1 MDLAI
6 DLVISHECHP
16 QTVYHHRCFHR
27 GHVSGFRLC
36 HTDRSQ
42 RYPRCGGEGQQKGEG
57 GIFIRTVCRLL
68 REKWGAWKGV
78 QQLQIGRNIDRNA
91 GLLLLSREG
100 ERLYHA
106 GSVPDQSITLFGIRS
121 RIPKEGKTVAF
132 LYYYDPEVAHLSKL
146 RMGIRDSTTVLLI
159 AGAIIFLLISLPVA
173 YWLSKRL
180 TAPLRLMIPAID
192 RLGKGELGIQA
203 PVVSRDEY
211 GKTAKAFNQM
221 SKQLQQAE
229 EARKN
234 LVADVAHEL
243 RTPLTVLQGKLEW
256 IQQRGQPVRPENLL
270 PLQDELIRLN
280 RLVDDLH
287 QLSLAEAKKLPLD
300 QKPTD
305 LPVLLRRIIDRIQP
319 DADRKGVEIRL
330 HCDAGIPPISV
341 DPHRITQ
348 VFLNLLTNA
357 LRYTPP
363 GRSVKV
369 DITKKKEGLQIQV
382 SDTGVGIPPEHL
394 PHLFNRFYRTDE
406 SRTRNKGGMGLG
418 LAIAREFVLAH
429 HGNIEVESTPN
440 QGTTFIVELPFQGV
454 ERASADF
461 AATGSRNGKVT

>member
-1 MDLAI
+1 MSVTRKLFITIVSFIVAMCLVFAFVTQIVLKDILNVMVDASRTKEVKVLSDLFI
-6 DLVISHECHP
+6 DHYEKK
-16 QTVYHHRCFHR
+16 
-27 GHVSGFRLC
+27 
-36 HTDRSQ
+36 
-42 RYPRCGGEGQQKGEG
+42 GGSWE
-57 GIFIRTVCRLL
+57 
-68 REKWGAWKGV
+68 GV
-78 QQLQIGRNIDRNA
+78 QQLQVGRKIDRDA
-91 GLLLLSREG
+91 GLLLLSPKG

-106 GSVPDQSITLFGIRS
+106 GAVPDQSITLFGIRS
-121 RIPKEGKTVAF
+121 QIPKEGKTIAF

-159 AGAIIFLLISLPVA
+159 AGATVFVLLSLPVA

-180 TAPLRLMIPAID
+180 TAPLRSMIPAID
-192 RLGKGELGIQA
+192 RLGQGELGIQV

-211 GKTAKAFNQM
+211 GKTAKAFNEM
-221 SKQLQQAE
+221 SQQLQQAE
-229 EARKN
+229 EIRRN
-234 LVADVAHEL
+234 LFANVAHEL
-243 RTPLTVLQGKLEW
+243 RTPLTILQGKLEW
-256 IQQRGQPVRPENLL
+256 IQQRGQPVQPESLL

-305 LPVLLRRIIDRIQP
+305 IPQLLSRIIDRIQP

-330 HCDAGIPPISV
+330 HCDAGIPSISV
-341 DPHRITQ
+341 DSNRITQ

-363 GRSVKV
+363 GGSVKI
-369 DITKKKEGLQIQV
+369 DITEKKEGLQIQV

-406 SRTRNKGGMGLG
+406 SRARSRGGMGLG
-418 LAIAREFVLAH
+418 LAIAKEFVMAH
-429 HGNIEVESTPN
+429 HGTIEVESTPD
-440 QGTTFIVELPFQGV
+440 QGTTFIVELPFQGAV
-454 ERASADF
+454 GEHQPVLPPIDREME
-461 AATGSRNGKVT
+461 K

>member
-1 MDLAI
+1 
-6 DLVISHECHP
+6 
-16 QTVYHHRCFHR
+16 
-27 GHVSGFRLC
+27 
-36 HTDRSQ
+36 
-42 RYPRCGGEGQQKGEG
+42 
-57 GIFIRTVCRLL
+57 
-68 REKWGAWKGV
+68 
-78 QQLQIGRNIDRNA
+78 
-91 GLLLLSREG
+91 
-100 ERLYHA
+100 
-106 GSVPDQSITLFGIRS
+106 
-121 RIPKEGKTVAF
+121 
-132 LYYYDPEVAHLSKL
+132 
-146 RMGIRDSTTVLLI
+146 
-159 AGAIIFLLISLPVA
+159 
-173 YWLSKRL
+173 
-180 TAPLRLMIPAID
+180 MIPAID

-363 GRSVKV
+363 GGSVKV

-429 HGNIEVESTPN
+429 HGNIEVESTPD

-454 ERASADF
+454 EGASADF